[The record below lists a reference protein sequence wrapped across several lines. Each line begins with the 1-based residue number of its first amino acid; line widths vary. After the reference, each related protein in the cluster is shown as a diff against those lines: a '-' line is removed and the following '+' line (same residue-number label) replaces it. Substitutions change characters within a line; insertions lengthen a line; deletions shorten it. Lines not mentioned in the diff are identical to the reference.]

1 MKSILVKT
9 IGVLVLIFIFVIA
22 FSTTESKFE
31 CNGELTK
38 DEKLI
43 NPRQKLF
50 VNLTKYRFWVYL
62 WNTSYGT
69 MRVELPNEGFDIYGK
84 LNKIQDIVYI
94 NTYQDNM
101 RGMFS
106 VLSNTINVDV
116 SYFGTFKGQCK
127 EFK

>member
-1 MKSILVKT
+1 MVK
-9 IGVLVLIFIFVIA
+9 IVGVIVLVLFFVGV
-22 FSTTESKFE
+22 FSTTETKFE

-38 DEKLI
+38 GEKLI
-43 NPRQKLF
+43 NPHQKLF
-50 VNLTKYRFWVYL
+50 VNLTKYRFWVLL

-69 MRVELPNEGFDIYGK
+69 MRVELPNEGFDVYGK
-84 LNKIQDIVYI
+84 LNKQLDIIYI

-106 VLSNTINVDV
+106 TLSNTINVDV
-116 SYFGTFKGQCK
+116 SYSGTFKGQCN